1 MANVAPA
8 FGSIIP
14 SQKQQTLD
22 SNYLNFTNGTS
33 DFAQQYLPEIYEA
46 EVERYGNR
54 NVYLDFYE
62 W

>member
-14 SQKQQTLD
+14 SQTQQALET
-22 SNYLNFTNGTS
+22 NYLNFTNGTS

-54 NVYLDFYE
+54 TLS
-62 W
+62 